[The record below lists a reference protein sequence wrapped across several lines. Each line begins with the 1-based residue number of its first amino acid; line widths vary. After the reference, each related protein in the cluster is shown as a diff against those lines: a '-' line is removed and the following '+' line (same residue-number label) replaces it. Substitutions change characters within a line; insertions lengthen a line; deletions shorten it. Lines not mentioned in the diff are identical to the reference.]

1 MAFDPE
7 RLRRER
13 ETACAQRE
21 ARRATEIDR
30 QIDEPVPRYWGW
42 VPDVPQPPMEEKGSA
57 VGGGDAII
65 VDEATAMVVTADVAV
80 VAGVVGAS
88 EESPAA
94 ARGEDEMRA

>member
-1 MAFDPE
+1 
-7 RLRRER
+7 
-13 ETACAQRE
+13 
-21 ARRATEIDR
+21 
-30 QIDEPVPRYWGW
+30 
-42 VPDVPQPPMEEKGSA
+42 MEEKGSA

-94 ARGEDEMRA
+94 ARGEADMRA

>member
-7 RLRRER
+7 PLRRER
-13 ETACAQRE
+13 ETASAQRE

-42 VPDVPQPPMEEKGSA
+42 VPDVPQPPMEEKGPA

-88 EESPAA
+88 EESAAA
-94 ARGEDEMRA
+94 ARGDVRA